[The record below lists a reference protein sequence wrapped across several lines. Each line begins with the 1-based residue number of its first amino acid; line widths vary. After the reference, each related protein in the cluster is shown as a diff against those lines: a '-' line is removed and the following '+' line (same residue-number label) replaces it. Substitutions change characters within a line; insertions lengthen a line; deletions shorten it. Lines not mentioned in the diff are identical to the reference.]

1 MPRLREP
8 GLQRP
13 VLPRPLASAMT
24 HSKAGNPA
32 NLRFQP
38 KSSSRWLR
46 YSTVRLTIFWALEET
61 TQRKGVKSV
70 EIVIRGDPKEIAALV
85 LAVQERQISVDEVM
99 KQIANQI
106 ASELSSVRI
115 L

>member
-1 MPRLREP
+1 M
-8 GLQRP
+8 
-13 VLPRPLASAMT
+13 
-24 HSKAGNPA
+24 
-32 NLRFQP
+32 
-38 KSSSRWLR
+38 
-46 YSTVRLTIFWALEET
+46 
-61 TQRKGVKSV
+61 
-70 EIVIRGDPKEIAALV
+70 EIVIRGDPKQIAALV

>member
-1 MPRLREP
+1 M
-8 GLQRP
+8 
-13 VLPRPLASAMT
+13 
-24 HSKAGNPA
+24 
-32 NLRFQP
+32 
-38 KSSSRWLR
+38 
-46 YSTVRLTIFWALEET
+46 
-61 TQRKGVKSV
+61 
-70 EIVIRGDPKEIAALV
+70 EIVIRGDPKEIAAIV

>member
-1 MPRLREP
+1 M
-8 GLQRP
+8 
-13 VLPRPLASAMT
+13 
-24 HSKAGNPA
+24 
-32 NLRFQP
+32 
-38 KSSSRWLR
+38 
-46 YSTVRLTIFWALEET
+46 
-61 TQRKGVKSV
+61 

-85 LAVQERQISVDEVM
+85 LAVHERQISVDEVM

>member
-1 MPRLREP
+1 M
-8 GLQRP
+8 
-13 VLPRPLASAMT
+13 
-24 HSKAGNPA
+24 
-32 NLRFQP
+32 
-38 KSSSRWLR
+38 
-46 YSTVRLTIFWALEET
+46 
-61 TQRKGVKSV
+61 

-85 LAVQERQISVDEVM
+85 LAVQGRQISVDEVM

>member
-1 MPRLREP
+1 M
-8 GLQRP
+8 
-13 VLPRPLASAMT
+13 
-24 HSKAGNPA
+24 
-32 NLRFQP
+32 
-38 KSSSRWLR
+38 
-46 YSTVRLTIFWALEET
+46 
-61 TQRKGVKSV
+61 

-106 ASELSSVRI
+106 ASELSFVRI

>member
-1 MPRLREP
+1 MPAQMPMQRGSLESVDRAIQRRRKQV
-8 GLQRP
+8 GLQCWS
-13 VLPRPLASAMT
+13 V
-24 HSKAGNPA
+24 
-32 NLRFQP
+32 
-38 KSSSRWLR
+38 KSSVRH
-46 YSTVRLTIFWALEET
+46 STAHLSICFLMKFLKR
-61 TQRKGVKSV
+61 QRKGVKSV

>member
-1 MPRLREP
+1 M
-8 GLQRP
+8 
-13 VLPRPLASAMT
+13 
-24 HSKAGNPA
+24 
-32 NLRFQP
+32 
-38 KSSSRWLR
+38 
-46 YSTVRLTIFWALEET
+46 
-61 TQRKGVKSV
+61 
-70 EIVIRGDPKEIAALV
+70 EIVIRGGPKESAALV

>member
-1 MPRLREP
+1 M
-8 GLQRP
+8 
-13 VLPRPLASAMT
+13 
-24 HSKAGNPA
+24 
-32 NLRFQP
+32 
-38 KSSSRWLR
+38 
-46 YSTVRLTIFWALEET
+46 
-61 TQRKGVKSV
+61 

-85 LAVQERQISVDEVM
+85 LAVQEWQISVDEVM

>member
-1 MPRLREP
+1 M
-8 GLQRP
+8 
-13 VLPRPLASAMT
+13 
-24 HSKAGNPA
+24 
-32 NLRFQP
+32 
-38 KSSSRWLR
+38 
-46 YSTVRLTIFWALEET
+46 
-61 TQRKGVKSV
+61 

-106 ASELSSVRI
+106 ASELSSVHI